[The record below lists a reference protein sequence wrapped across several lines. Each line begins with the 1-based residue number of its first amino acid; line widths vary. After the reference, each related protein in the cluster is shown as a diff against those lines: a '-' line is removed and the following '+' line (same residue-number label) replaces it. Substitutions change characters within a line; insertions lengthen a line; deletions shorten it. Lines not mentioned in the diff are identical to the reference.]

1 MSMFNYSY
9 AVRSDKKDENGK
21 VQTVGTVAVSIPL
34 LSAFGIEAVAKVGE
48 DGKPVF
54 DESGVPEYMSQEH
67 NFLQRSILNSCMI
80 KVRVML
86 QKNSVELKPGK
97 KLPETLA
104 EYLDV
109 SSDRG
114 AARREKGEALKL
126 FAAWILEKGKPQ
138 KVVEYLTG
146 AVANA
151 DSFKTQPEDKRALV
165 ANAVVTFLTEAA
177 EKLSAFQTN
186 YLADTAEVI
195 QKGEV
200 IEDDELAF

>member
-21 VQTVGTVAVSIPL
+21 VQIVGTVPVQIPL
-34 LSAFGIEAVAKVGE
+34 LIAFGIAAEAKKDEHGNAIV
-48 DGKPVF
+48 
-54 DESGVPEYMSQEH
+54 DESGVPEYVSQEH

-86 QKNSVELKPGK
+86 QKNSTELKPGK

-151 DSFKTQPEDKRALV
+151 DSFKTQPEDKRVLV
-165 ANAVVTFLTEAA
+165 ANALATFIEEVADM
-177 EKLSAFQTN
+177 LSAFQRN
-186 YLADTAEVI
+186 YLTDTVEVI
-195 QKGEV
+195 AKGEV
-200 IEDDELAF
+200 IDDDELAF